1 MEKAFI
7 TLPAGFRLE
16 VAHTFKPSTLPREF
30 QDGQGDILLKQKTT
44 FKWLKGNFI
53 SPQTRDKMFFKEKK
67 VEVMKSGSRN
77 TF

>member
-1 MEKAFI
+1 M
-7 TLPAGFRLE
+7 
-16 VAHTFKPSTLPREF
+16 REF